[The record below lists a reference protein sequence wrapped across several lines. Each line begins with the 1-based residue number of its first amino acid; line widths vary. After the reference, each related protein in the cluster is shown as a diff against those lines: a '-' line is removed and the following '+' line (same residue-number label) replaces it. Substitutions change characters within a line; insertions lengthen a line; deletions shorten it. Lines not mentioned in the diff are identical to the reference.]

1 MKLSK
6 FAKALLVVLGFIT
19 FNILTDIFL
28 FGQKMAPKHFGTA
41 ILGGIGGGLA
51 CYLLFNKKKN
61 AAGKFSSDLK
71 PNS

>member
-6 FAKALLVVLGFIT
+6 FTKALLVVLGFIT

-28 FGQKMAPKHFGTA
+28 FSQEIAPRHFGTA

-51 CYLLFNKKKN
+51 CYLIFNKKKSTN
-61 AAGKFSSDLK
+61 ARFSSDLK